1 MKTLLI
7 LRHGKSSW
15 ADNGMDDHDRPL
27 KGRGKRSAKLIGE
40 TLKRLDLVPDRIVTS
55 TAKRASETAVRVS
68 KASGFHGALERTRD
82 LYLSGADSYVR
93 TLIARAEASDERVM
107 LVGHNPDCEN
117 LVHRLSGAREPI
129 TTANLACIDFDV
141 DAWEDVAAT
150 PGTLRFV
157 LRPRD
162 LE

>member
-15 ADNGMDDHDRPL
+15 ADEGVDDHERPL
-27 KGRGKRSAKLIGE
+27 KGRGKRSASRIGE
-40 TLKRLDLVPDRIVTS
+40 ELKRRDLVPDRIITS
-55 TAKRASETAVRVS
+55 TAERASDTATRAA
-68 KASGFHGALERTRD
+68 KASGFDGHLDRTRD
-82 LYLSGADSYVR
+82 LYFAGPEGYLR
-93 TLIARAEASDERVM
+93 TLVERAQDSEARVM
-107 LVGHNPDCEN
+107 LVGHNPDCED
-117 LVHRLSGAREPI
+117 LVERLGGVREQI

-141 DAWEDVAAT
+141 DAWEDVVTT

-157 LRPRD
+157 LRPRE